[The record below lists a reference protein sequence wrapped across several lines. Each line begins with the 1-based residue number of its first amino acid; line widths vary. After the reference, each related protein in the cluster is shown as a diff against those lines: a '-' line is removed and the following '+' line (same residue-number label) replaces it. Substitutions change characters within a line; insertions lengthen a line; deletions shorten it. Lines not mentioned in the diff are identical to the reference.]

1 MTRLNPPGN
10 GHRDIGTE
18 QTWQLF
24 KDTYLRIQRLSLTQ
38 HLKSSKGGR
47 KQVWLNKD
55 LLVKLREKEEMYS
68 ESRGVWPGK
77 NTGMPFRH
85 AEIESEKQRCRWK

>member
-47 KQVWLNKD
+47 RPAWLSKD
-55 LLVKLREKEEMYS
+55 LMGKLRVKKEMHRQWNQ
-68 ESRGVWPGK
+68 ESV
-77 NTGMPFRH
+77 
-85 AEIESEKQRCRWK
+85 AWKE